1 MIPAPGK
8 TLADLA
14 LRIMTDLAPELG
26 SNFSQ
31 ADAGLITGLL
41 LTMAQDYERAVDNR
55 MRDMADMRALFAGLD
70 TEVPGADGRQAFL
83 AKTPASFRLND
94 ITALHAEGFERLIEL
109 HAWAETADPELDAA
123 IWAFLR
129 AHSERNKFDLPNM

>member
-26 SNFSQ
+26 SNFAQ

-55 MRDMADMRALFAGLD
+55 LQDLAEMRALFADLD
-70 TEVPGADGRQAFL
+70 ANVPGADARRAFL
-83 AKTPASFRLND
+83 EKTPASFTVSD
-94 ITALHAEGFERLIEL
+94 VTKLHAEGFERLIEL
-109 HAWAETADPELDAA
+109 HAWAEAESSELDAA
-123 IWAFLR
+123 IWQFLR